1 MRRGRGPGEASPR
14 PDAGWEAAVA
24 AQGGGE
30 DLDDAEPLH
39 GSEAAKEGGPLLRGS
54 SAAKEL
60 PQVRIR
66 SSMRSEK
73 SAPTYSDLCLVCL
86 VLF

>member
-39 GSEAAKEGGPLLRGS
+39 GSEAAKEGGLAEGQQCRQGVT
-54 SAAKEL
+54 AGANKAFHE
-60 PQVRIR
+60 
-66 SSMRSEK
+66 SSMSHEDQLATAREER
-73 SAPTYSDLCLVCL
+73 TNL
-86 VLF
+86 